1 MDGWIESIDKLEER
15 VEMIKKIYPSSS
27 IEAKEAL
34 IEGADRL
41 LEACVQLELLVPNR
55 QDLTPVTRV
64 VQQLIVQLNTDYEMA
79 VITSVVRDRGRPPL
93 DICEDQVRFLVENG
107 FKETEIAPL
116 IGYSTHTIQRRLK
129 EFGIEFNQ
137 FSEITNQDLD
147 DLVKEIITRL
157 PACSIRSIQ
166 TLLKVNG
173 VILQRER
180 VRESIHRVDPL
191 GLETRL
197 CSTRYHQQYNVA
209 NPNALWHIDGYH
221 KLIRWRLV
229 IHGGIDGYSRVPVY
243 LKVASNNKAVTVFNA
258 FLQAVEL
265 FGQPSCVRSDRGG
278 ENFLVGRFMLE
289 HSERG
294 PERGSYICG
303 RSVHN
308 QRIERL
314 WRDLFQGCI
323 RFYYFLFYS
332 LEEVGLLDPASEVDI
347 CALHFVYLPI
357 IQSQVDMFREA
368 WCNHPLSTVHNQT
381 PHQLWILRMAQA
393 RMETPTSRAV
403 LGVTGITEVCIFC
416 NQCHVI
422 QYVV

>member
-15 VEMIKKIYPSSS
+15 IKMIKRIYSSSS

-55 QDLTPVTRV
+55 HDFTAVTRV
-64 VQQLIVQLNTDYEMA
+64 VQQLIVQLNTDYEIV
-79 VITSVVRDRGRPPL
+79 VITSGVRRPL

-107 FKETEIAPL
+107 FNETEIAIL
-116 IGYSTHTIQRRLK
+116 IGCLIGTIQRKLK
-129 EFGIEFNQ
+129 EFGIEFNR

-147 DLVKEIITRL
+147 DLVKEIVTRL
-157 PACSIRSIQ
+157 PACGTRSIQ

-180 VRESIHRVDPL
+180 VRESIRRVDPL

-197 CSTRYHQQYNVA
+197 HSTLHRWQYNVA
-209 NPNALWHIDGYH
+209 SPNALWHIDGYH

-243 LKVASNNKAVTVFNA
+243 LKVASNNKAMTVFNA
-258 FLQAVEL
+258 FLQAVESYGL
-265 FGQPSCVRSDRGG
+265 PSCVRSDNGG
-278 ENFLVGRFMLE
+278 ENVLVGRFMLD

-294 PERGSYICG
+294 PERSFICG

-323 RFYYFLFYS
+323 SFYYFLFYS
-332 LEEVGLLDPASEVDI
+332 LEEVGLLDPASEVDL
-347 CALHFVYLPI
+347 CALHYVYLPI
-357 IQSQVDMFREA
+357 IQSQVDMFREV
-368 WCNHPLSTVHNQT
+368 WCNHPLRTAHNQT
-381 PHQLWILRMAQA
+381 PHQLWILGMTQA
-393 RMETPTSRAV
+393 RMETPTSTAV
-403 LGVTGITEVCIFC
+403 LGVTGTTEVCIFC

-422 QYVV
+422 QYVC

>member
-15 VEMIKKIYPSSS
+15 IKIIKRIYPSSL
-27 IEAKEAL
+27 IETKEAL

-55 QDLTPVTRV
+55 QDFIPVTRA
-64 VQQLIVQLNTDYEMA
+64 VQQLIVQLNTDYEKE
-79 VITSVVRDRGRPPL
+79 VITSGVRRPL

-107 FKETEIAPL
+107 FKETEIAAM
-116 IGYSTHTIQRRLK
+116 IGCSTHTIQIKLK
-129 EFGIEFNQ
+129 EFGIKFNR
-137 FSEITNQDLD
+137 FNDITNEDLD
-147 DLVKEIITRL
+147 DLVKEIVTRL
-157 PACSIRSIQ
+157 PACGIRSIQ

-197 CSTRYHQQYNVA
+197 RRTLHHQQYNVA
-209 NPNALWHIDGYH
+209 SPNALWHIDGYH
-221 KLIRWRLV
+221 KLIRWRLI

-258 FLQAVEL
+258 FLQAVECYGL
-265 FGQPSCVRSDRGG
+265 PSHVRSDYGG
-278 ENFLVGRFMLE
+278 ENVLVGRFMLE

-294 PERGSYICG
+294 PERGSFICG

-323 RFYYFLFYS
+323 SFYYFLFYS
-332 LEEVGLLDPASEVDI
+332 LEDVGLLDPASEVDI

-357 IQSQVDMFREA
+357 IQCQVDMFREA
-368 WCNHPLSTVHNQT
+368 WCNHPLHITHNRT
-381 PHQLWILRMAQA
+381 PHQLWILGRAQA
-393 RMETPTSRAV
+393 RIETPISRAV

-416 NQCHVI
+416 N
-422 QYVV
+422 